1 MEKLQTDERP
11 QGSRGSAQLIP
22 PLIVMG
28 EDKQEIEETPHGY
41 NIKTRNSSF
50 VTIDMVWRMVSTGDS
65 LLASRPWLKDLCLSF
80 SLFKLLR
87 RRFGN
92 TQLAEAGSA
101 KAFTFV
107 SDVLLN
113 NGSPARVFDVTADE
127 ISFVLDSYYSSLP
140 TSYFGRLVPVLD
152 ITISV
157 SILTWCLNGAIS
169 VSYSSS
175 SEGAGVIRWA
185 RCRCC
190 YTSATAGCA
199 VWTAPTLGLL
209 L

>member
-1 MEKLQTDERP
+1 
-11 QGSRGSAQLIP
+11 
-22 PLIVMG
+22 MG

-113 NGSPARVFDVTADE
+113 NGSPARVTADE